1 MIARLDTGF
10 WNPGFF
16 GSGVT
21 RMNLEATRDKLE
33 EARFFLRYLDEAQN
47 RPQSQT
53 QTLFRCY
60 LSAFVG
66 AAYSVEQYL
75 QTEVVRAMRQQA
87 RTQGK
92 KLSEQQ
98 AGKPHKK
105 LFAEWFTALSQ
116 EKQAIWDSLMNNR
129 GSEIHVERAKTVT
142 KEKAISAGP
151 ISRPLRPERNPAYAA
166 HYVMQL
172 QVAASYPEMAD
183 MIKELGLPSGTGIW
197 TYIQEHHLEIAG
209 VLYATV
215 KACGDYVALFDS
227 LISHFEKSAP

>member
-1 MIARLDTGF
+1 
-10 WNPGFF
+10 
-16 GSGVT
+16 
-21 RMNLEATRDKLE
+21 MNLEATRDKLE
-33 EARFFLRYLDEAQN
+33 EAKFFLRYLDETQN

-53 QTLFRCY
+53 QTQFRY
-60 LSAFVG
+60 HLSAFLG

-98 AGKPHKK
+98 AGKPYKK
-105 LFAEWFTALSQ
+105 LFAKWFTALPQ
-116 EKQAIWDSLMNNR
+116 EKQALGLSFKSNR
-129 GSEIHVERAKTVT
+129 RSEIHVERTKTVT

-151 ISRPLRPERNPAYAA
+151 ISRPLRPERNPAYVA

-197 TYIQEHHLEIAG
+197 TYIQEHHLDIGG
-209 VLYATV
+209 VLHSTV
-215 KACGDYVALFDS
+215 KACGDYVALFDGF
-227 LISHFEKSAP
+227 ISHFEKPAP

>member
-1 MIARLDTGF
+1 MIAR
-10 WNPGFF
+10 PASGFF
-16 GSGVT
+16 GGGVT

-33 EARFFLRYLDEAQN
+33 EAKFFLRYLDETQN
-47 RPQSQT
+47 QPQSDT
-53 QTLFRCY
+53 QTLFRYY

-98 AGKPHKK
+98 AGKPYKK
-105 LFAEWFTALSQ
+105 LFAKWFTALPQ
-116 EKQAIWDSLMNNR
+116 EKQAFWLSFKSNR
-129 GSEIHVERAKTVT
+129 RSEIHVERTKTVT

-151 ISRPLRPERNPAYAA
+151 ISRPLRPERNPAYVA

-172 QVAASYPEMAD
+172 QQV
-183 MIKELGLPSGTGIW
+183 SGHIYKNIT
-197 TYIQEHHLEIAG
+197 
-209 VLYATV
+209 
-215 KACGDYVALFDS
+215 
-227 LISHFEKSAP
+227 LILAECFTQR